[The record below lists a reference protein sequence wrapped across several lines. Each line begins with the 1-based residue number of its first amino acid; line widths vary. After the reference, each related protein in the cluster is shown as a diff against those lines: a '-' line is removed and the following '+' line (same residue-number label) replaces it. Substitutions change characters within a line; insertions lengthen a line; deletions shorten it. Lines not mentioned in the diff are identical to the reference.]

1 MTTDRTPTPPSDGF
15 LSRWSRRKDA
25 QRQGASVDEPVAP
38 SLPKT
43 QAVLDSA
50 AASDWESPRS
60 SAPPNGVSDS
70 EPTKQLSLH
79 DARALTAES
88 DFVPFMA
95 RGVAPDVRNAA
106 MKQLFAD
113 PHYNV
118 MDGLDIYIEDYTK
131 TVPLPIS
138 VIKRMAAAQFLGL
151 FEQETEPAAAAAE
164 ATQLVDGTGAGAA
177 PPIEFHAIADIAA
190 TDAAT
195 SSDPGDPALPT
206 NEAPAATRI
215 QTQTRLPS

>member
-1 MTTDRTPTPPSDGF
+1 DGF

-25 QRQGASVDEPVAP
+25 QRQGAPADEPVAS

-43 QAVLDSA
+43 QAVVDSV
-50 AASDWESPRS
+50 AASDRESPQS
-60 SAPPNGVSDS
+60 SAPPNGVADS
-70 EPTKQLSLH
+70 EPTKPLSLN

-151 FEQETEPAAAAAE
+151 FEQEKEPAVAAAE
-164 ATQLVDGTGAGAA
+164 TTQLVDGTGAGAA
-177 PPIEFHAIADIAA
+177 PLTELRAVADTAA
-190 TDAAT
+190 TDAVT